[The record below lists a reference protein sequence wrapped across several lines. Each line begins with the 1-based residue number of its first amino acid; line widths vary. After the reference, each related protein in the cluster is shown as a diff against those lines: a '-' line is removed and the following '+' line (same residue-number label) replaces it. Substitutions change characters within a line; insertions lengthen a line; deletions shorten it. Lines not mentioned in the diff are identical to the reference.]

1 MYKRRKNMFK
11 IFTTEDERNVVTN
24 FYIDVLVKAIKSIG
38 QNAKNIV
45 DVSEIEH
52 EKDSVVTVTAISAI
66 KAYKYGAKHIINWW
80 QGIHPEESYYRN
92 INKTFLERK
101 LRFLVLSHIEKK
113 AIEHTSLNLFVSKS
127 MQQHFAFKYGY
138 KNDNYV
144 IMPCF
149 NELLQKN
156 CFGDTRYIKPTF
168 VYAGGLSR
176 WQCFEPMVK
185 LFSKIKQKLPDAT
198 LALYVKDCLEVHE
211 ILEKYGVS
219 ADIKFV
225 SQSQLTEEMKKY
237 KYGFIIR
244 DDDILNRVA
253 TPTKMNSYMASGV
266 IPIYTDVIDSF
277 KENLSAMQYAVPLQF
292 VKDNADYDI
301 EPILSLEKKEIKGA
315 DVEKEYQ
322 PIFETFYNAD
332 YYIPRIAEKI
342 KEMVKLDV

>member
-1 MYKRRKNMFK
+1 MFK
-11 IFTTEDERNVVTN
+11 IFATEDERNVVTD
-24 FYIDVLVKAIKSIG
+24 FYIDVIAKAIISTG
-38 QNAKNIV
+38 QNVKNIV
-45 DVSEIEH
+45 DVSEIERG
-52 EKDSVVTVTAISAI
+52 KDSVVTVTAISAI
-66 KAYKYGAKHIINWW
+66 KAYKYGTKHIINWW

-101 LRFLVLSHIEKK
+101 LRFWVLSYIEKK
-113 AIEHTSLNLFVSKS
+113 AIKHTFLNLFVSKS
-127 MQQHFAFKYGY
+127 MQQHYALKYGY

-156 CFGDTRYIKPTF
+156 CFDDVRYAKPTF

-185 LFSKIKQKLPDAT
+185 LFSRIKQELPDAT
-198 LALYVKDCLEVHE
+198 LALYVKDCLEVHA

-219 ADIKFV
+219 AEIKFI
-225 SQSQLTEEMKKY
+225 SPSLLTEEMEKY

-253 TPTKMNSYMASGV
+253 TPTKMSSYMASGV

-292 VKDNADYDI
+292 VKDNANYDI
-301 EPILSLEKKEIKGA
+301 EPILSLEKKMIKGA

-322 PIFETFYNAD
+322 AIFEKFYNAN

-342 KEMVKLDV
+342 KGTVKLDV